1 MFPAKLRQ
9 IPPTCNVSILS
20 RLTRGLRPAR
30 QDDAPSS
37 GRGVIPREAFE
48 RIIEI
53 AADAIIT
60 VDEGQRILLFNSG
73 AEEIFGYPRGEVIG
87 KPLAILLP
95 ERFRSH
101 HANHM
106 RSFAASATAA
116 RRMGERREISGLRR
130 DGTEFP
136 AEASIS
142 RLATPDAVIFTVVLR
157 DITERKRAEERQR
170 FLADASE
177 ALALSL
183 DYKDTL
189 ARLARVGLPHLAD
202 WCVVD
207 LLEDGELVRVEA
219 AHADPDREA
228 DARILLAHPPTRER
242 HHPAL
247 TVLDTGEPEIIEEA
261 SDAFLRAV
269 AHDDEHYQALQSL
282 GLHSLLVVPLTARGR
297 ILGTFSLASAR
308 PERRFDPDDALLAAD
323 LARRAAMAVDNARLY
338 REARDA
344 VAARDEV
351 LGVVSHDLGNPLTAI
366 RVAARVLDRVL
377 DAREIDAAHA
387 QVESIRAAAVQAYRL
402 IGDLLEV
409 RRLEAGRLRLIIR
422 PESVQQLMDEVVRTL
437 GPVAEDQ
444 GVHLAHEGG
453 VDAAQTVRVDADR
466 IQQVFSN
473 LVGNA
478 LKFTPAG
485 GTITITVE
493 ATEDEAVFSVQD
505 TGPGIPAAD
514 LPCVFDRFW
523 QARQHGSH
531 GLGLGLAIAK
541 GLAEAHG
548 GRIFVESEEGH
559 GSRFAFTV
567 PLHPEGA

>member
-1 MFPAKLRQ
+1 M
-9 IPPTCNVSILS
+9 SILS
-20 RLTRGLRPAR
+20 RLTRGLRTASPR
-30 QDDAPSS
+30 DASS
-37 GRGVIPREAFE
+37 SNGGGTIPREAFE
-48 RIIEI
+48 GIIEI

-60 VDEGQRILLFNSG
+60 VDEAYRIILFNSG
-73 AEEIFGYPRGEVIG
+73 AEDIFGYAREEVLG
-87 KPLAILLP
+87 QPLGILLP
-95 ERFRSH
+95 ERFRTPH
-101 HANHM
+101 REHM
-106 RSFAASATAA
+106 RAFAAGPREA
-116 RRMGERREISGLRR
+116 RRMGERREISGRRR

-142 RLATPDAVIFTVVLR
+142 RLTTPEATILTVVLR
-157 DITERKRAEERQR
+157 DITDRKRAEERQR

-189 ARLARVGLPHLAD
+189 SRLARVGLPHLAD

-207 LLEDGELVRVEA
+207 LLHDGRLVRVEV
-219 AHADPDREA
+219 AHADAGRDAEA
-228 DARILLAHPPTRER
+228 QILMAHPPATGR

-247 TVLDTGEPEIIEEA
+247 TVLETGEPEIIA
-261 SDAFLRAV
+261 QVSDAFLHAIS
-269 AHDDEHYQALQSL
+269 ADDEHYRALTVL
-282 GLHSLLVVPLTARGR
+282 GLHSLLVVPLMARGR
-297 ILGTFSLASAR
+297 TLGAFSLASASPTR
-308 PERRFDPDDALLAAD
+308 HFDSDDALLATD

-351 LGVVSHDLGNPLTAI
+351 LGVVSHDLGNPLSAI
-366 RVAARVLDRVL
+366 RVAARVIDRVL
-377 DAREIDAAHA
+377 EDDRIDAAHE
-387 QVESIRAAAVQAYRL
+387 QVEAIRAAAMQANRL

-409 RRLEAGRLRLIIR
+409 RRIEAGRVRLVKR
-422 PESVQQLMDEVVRTL
+422 PEVASSLLEETVRTL
-437 GPVAEDQ
+437 RPLAQEQHVDLALVATD
-444 GVHLAHEGG
+444 HLPEFL
-453 VDAAQTVRVDADR
+453 RVDADR
-466 IQQVFSN
+466 IRQIFSN

-485 GTITITVE
+485 GSITIAARGTDQEVVFTVE
-493 ATEDEAVFSVQD
+493 D

-514 LPCVFDRFW
+514 LPRVFDRFW

-548 GRIFVESEEGH
+548 GRIFVESDEGH
-559 GSRFAFTV
+559 GSRFSFTV
-567 PLHPEGA
+567 PLQSEGP